1 MNYITSWNGRMGYDP
16 WWLHFQRHQ
25 SRMAR
30 KMHECQSKSSV
41 DRWWKLIQDDTG
53 AWNPPYHCD
62 SIGLVSLG
70 ALTVSFGKWPWSVSA
85 NFFFPLHSRETLP
98 SPVPCCF
105 ARDASLESSH
115 GAWRY
120 QGANR
125 LTWQSRLLAN
135 DPWTQ
140 TQESWHLD
148 LRGRKMSTKTL
159 PRGNVNNEDPH
170 PSKDPSLHLCGPHQI
185 HHSQTVD
192 NGRHL

>member
-1 MNYITSWNGRMGYDP
+1 MEEWGTTRDGFISRGIKAE
-16 WWLHFQRHQ
+16 WLE
-25 SRMAR
+25 

-85 NFFFPLHSRETLP
+85 NFFFPLHSLETLP

-125 LTWQSRLLAN
+125 LTWQSRLSAN